1 MKRITLGIFAHVDAG
16 KTTLS
21 EGLLYTS
28 GSIRRMGR
36 VDNRDTFLDT
46 DTIERQR
53 GITVFS
59 KQALLSFEGTEI
71 TLLDTPGHADF
82 AAEAERTLSVLDYAV
97 LVISATDGVQ
107 SHTKTL
113 WKMLDTHKIPTFIFV
128 NKLDLQNAQKDEVL
142 ENLKAE
148 LSGNIVDFCDTD
160 KEQLSENIAVC
171 DDTIMNS
178 YLETGKIEP
187 SFVADAILHRNIFP
201 VFSGS
206 ALKME
211 GIETL
216 LRAISSLSVQKPSG
230 ENFGAKVFKIATDD
244 RGQRL
249 TFMKVTSGTLKVKEQ
264 IDDEKVNEIRIYSGE
279 KYTPADTAVAGMVCA
294 ITGLT
299 KTFSGQGLGVANDA
313 MSLSAT
319 PVFSYRIVLP
329 KGVDAP
335 AAMAKFKLLEQEETQ
350 LNIIWNE
357 RLQEIQLKLMGEVQL
372 EIIKSLIK
380 SRFDM
385 DVGFEESGIVYKE
398 TIKFSSYG
406 VGHFEPLRHYAEV
419 HLLLEPLPRGS
430 GMQFATDCSEDILD
444 KNWQRLIQTHLMEKQ
459 YIGVLTGSH
468 ITDIKITLK
477 NGRAHNKHTEGG
489 DFRQATYRAVRCALM
504 RAESILLEPYF
515 DFSLEVPKDNVG
527 RAMTDLDRMGASV
540 SLPETHG
547 NLTKITGKVSAASI
561 RNYNSELMSYTHGEG
576 KLSVVFGG
584 YGECVDTEK
593 IIDSI
598 AYDPESDVEN
608 TADSVF
614 CEHGA
619 GFNVHW
625 SEIEN
630 YMHLENMVK
639 PKKAVTAASHS
650 QQSMGATDA
659 DLLKIF
665 EKTYG
670 KVETKIPNRAL
681 HTRKETLPEKVT
693 FKKRH
698 EKEYLLIDGYNIIH
712 AWDDLKIAA
721 RESLEAARNLL
732 IDRMV
737 TYKIFKNCEI
747 IIVFDAYKVKGNTGE
762 VENVKNLTVV
772 YTKEA
777 QTADAYIEKCAK
789 ELSKN
794 YRVTVATSDNLEQLI
809 VFGSGAYRMSA
820 KNFYDDVVK
829 TEQSVKT
836 MIEEYNIKET
846 DTDFLKTI
854 KEKLEEK
861 KSEFIK

>member
-21 EGLLYTS
+21 EALLYSS

-46 DTIERQR
+46 DVIERER

-59 KQALLSFEGTEI
+59 KQATLSFDDIQI

-82 AAEAERTLSVLDYAV
+82 SAEAERTLSVLDYAV
-97 LVISATDGVQ
+97 LVISATDGIQ

-113 WKMLDTHKIPTFIFV
+113 WKMLDTHKIPTFIFI
-128 NKLDLQNAQKDEVL
+128 NKLDLQNAQKDTVL
-142 ENLKAE
+142 EELKQE
-148 LSGNIVDFCDTD
+148 LSDSIVDFCDAD
-160 KEQLSENIAVC
+160 HEQLSENIAVC
-171 DDTIMNS
+171 DDAVMTS
-178 YLETGKIEP
+178 YLESGKIDENL
-187 SFVADAILHRNIFP
+187 VASAISNRHLFP
-201 VFSGS
+201 AFSGS
-206 ALKME
+206 ALKMDGVE
-211 GIETL
+211 KL
-216 LRAISSLSVQKPSG
+216 LGAISHLTQQKPSG
-230 ENFGAKVFKIATDD
+230 EKFGAKVFKIATDD

-249 TFMKVTSGTLKVKEQ
+249 TFMKITSGSLKVKEQ
-264 IDDEKVNEIRIYSGE
+264 ILDEKVNEIRIYSGE
-279 KYTPADTAVAGMVCA
+279 KYTPCDMVSAGMVCA
-294 ITGLT
+294 VTGLT
-299 KTFSGQGLGVANDA
+299 KTFSGQGLGVENDA
-313 MSLSAT
+313 LSLSAT
-319 PVFSYRIVLP
+319 PVFSYRILLP
-329 KGVDAP
+329 KGVDTQSAL
-335 AAMAKFKLLEQEETQ
+335 AKFKLLEQEETQ
-350 LNIIWNE
+350 LNIVWNE
-357 RLQEIQLKLMGEVQL
+357 RLEEIQLKLMGEVQL
-372 EIIKSLIK
+372 EVIKHLIK

-385 DVGFEESGIVYKE
+385 DVDFQESGIVYKE
-398 TIKFSSYG
+398 TIKSSSYG

-444 KNWQRLIQTHLMEKQ
+444 KNWQRLIQTHLMEKPH
-459 YIGVLTGSH
+459 IGVLTGSA

-489 DFRQATYRAVRCALM
+489 DFRQATYRAIRCGLM
-504 RAESILLEPYF
+504 RAESVLLEPYF
-515 DFSLEVPKDNVG
+515 DFSLEVPKENAG
-527 RAMTDLDRMGASV
+527 RAMTDLDRMGASI
-540 SLPETHG
+540 SLPETRG
-547 NLTKITGKVSAASI
+547 NFTKITGKVASASI

-584 YGECVDTEK
+584 YGECIGADKVIG
-593 IIDSI
+593 IIG
-598 AYDPESDVEN
+598 YEPENDIEN

-630 YMHLENMVK
+630 YMHLENTVK
-639 PKKAVTAASHS
+639 PKKSATVTSHS
-650 QQSMGATDA
+650 QQSMKASDA

-681 HTRKETLPEKVT
+681 HTKKETLPDSVT

-712 AWDDLKIAA
+712 AWDELKSVAQ
-721 RESLEAARNLL
+721 ESLEQARAAL
-732 IDRMV
+732 IERMV
-737 TYKIFKNCEI
+737 TYKIFKDCEI
-747 IIVFDAYKVKGNTGE
+747 IIVFDAYKVKGNIGE
-762 VENVKNLTVV
+762 VEKIKNLTVV

-820 KNFYDDVVK
+820 RNFYDDVVK
-829 TEQSVKT
+829 TEIHVKN
-836 MIEEYNIKET
+836 MIAEYNIKET

-854 KEKLEEK
+854 KDKLEDAK
-861 KSEFIK
+861 KI

>member
-21 EGLLYTS
+21 EAMLYTS
-28 GSIRRMGR
+28 GSIRRLGR

-46 DTIERQR
+46 DTIERER

-59 KQALLSFEGTEI
+59 KQAMLSFDDTEI

-82 AAEAERTLSVLDYAV
+82 SAEAERTLSVLDYAV

-113 WKMLDTHKIPTFIFV
+113 WKMLDTHKIPTFIFI
-128 NKLDLQNAQKDEVL
+128 NKLDLQNAQKDVVL
-142 ENLKAE
+142 ENLKDE
-148 LSGNIVDFCDTD
+148 LSGNTVDFCDENC
-160 KEQLSENIAVC
+160 EQMSENIAVC
-171 DDTIMNS
+171 DDAVMYS
-178 YLETGKIEP
+178 YLETGEIN
-187 SFVADAILHRNIFP
+187 SSLVADAISKRNIFP

-206 ALKME
+206 ALKIE
-211 GIETL
+211 GVEKL
-216 LRAISSLSVQKPSG
+216 LRAISHLTTQKPSG

-249 TFMKVTSGTLKVKEQ
+249 TFMKITSGALKVKEQ

-279 KYTPADTAVAGMVCA
+279 KYTPCDTAFSGAVCA
-294 ITGLT
+294 VTGLS
-299 KTFSGQGLGVANDA
+299 KTFSGQGLGIENNA

-329 KGVDAP
+329 KGVDEAS
-335 AAMAKFKLLEQEETQ
+335 AMAKFKILEQEETQ

-372 EIIKSLIK
+372 EVIKSLIK

-385 DVGFEESGIVYKE
+385 DVSFSESGIVYKE
-398 TIKFSSYG
+398 TIKFPSYG

-459 YIGVLTGSH
+459 HIGVLTASA

-504 RAESILLEPYF
+504 RAESVLLEPYF
-515 DFSLEVPKDNVG
+515 DFSLEVPKENAG
-527 RAMTDLDRMGASV
+527 RAMTDLDRMGASI
-540 SLPETHG
+540 SLPETRG
-547 NLTKITGKVSAASI
+547 NFTKLTGKVAAASI

-584 YGECVDTEK
+584 YGECVDTQKVIEN
-593 IIDSI
+593 IG
-598 AYDPESDVEN
+598 YDPESDIEN

-625 SEIEN
+625 SEIED
-630 YMHLENMVK
+630 YMHLENTVK
-639 PKKAVTAASHS
+639 PKKSVTVTSHS
-650 QQSMGATDA
+650 QQSMGVSDA

-670 KVETKIPNRAL
+670 KVETKIPSRAL

-712 AWDDLKIAA
+712 AWDELKSIAV
-721 RESLEAARNLL
+721 ESLEQARAAL
-732 IDRMV
+732 IERMV
-737 TYKIFKNCEI
+737 TYKIFKDCEI
-747 IIVFDAYKVKGNTGE
+747 IIVFDAYKVKGNLGE
-762 VENVKNLTVV
+762 IEKVKNLTVV

-829 TEQSVKT
+829 TEQSVKD
-836 MIEEYNIKET
+836 MIAEYNIKET

-854 KEKLEEK
+854 KAKLEDAK
-861 KSEFIK
+861 KI